1 MANTQVIQLDGIIS
15 DVQNI
20 TLQTESSNT
29 ILQLGDRFDY
39 AIDSAIS
46 FGSPT
51 TIFIAYPD
59 AVVSTLEFGISE
71 IGSQFTIFGTSLVN
85 EQTFGLPKI
94 NSRIFANS
102 LVNEQTFGT
111 AQLNSIIYANSVE
124 SEIVVSQ
131 PNIIP
136 LIGAS
141 SISPTLVFGDFRV
154 NMQIK
159 DVPFPS
165 IESTLVIP
173 NPTMQ
178 RPIAPLSI
186 APTNNFGTAT
196 FIDNIHRL
204 LVFKNDNISKVGEND
219 AIVIAGGIRVNPAS
233 VISQNATSGSATLPN
248 NPVGFISV
256 NISGRDYLMPYYN
269 A

>member
-1 MANTQVIQLDGIIS
+1 MANTQVIQLDGIIG
-15 DVQNI
+15 DVQNVEV
-20 TLQTESSNT
+20 QTESSNT
-29 ILQLGDRFDY
+29 IIQLSDRLDY
-39 AIDSAIS
+39 AID
-46 FGSPT
+46 PT
-51 TIFIAYPD
+51 
-59 AVVSTLEFGISE
+59 VVYGQPQLNTKIYVDTLDS
-71 IGSQFTIFGTSLVN
+71 SLV
-85 EQTFGLPKI
+85 
-94 NSRIFANS
+94 
-102 LVNEQTFGT
+102 
-111 AQLNSIIYANSVE
+111 
-124 SEIVVSQ
+124 
-131 PNIIP
+131 
-136 LIGAS
+136 IGAHNLIPIIAIS
-141 SISPTLVFGDFRV
+141 SISPTLVIGDFRV
-154 NMQIK
+154 NMQIR

-219 AIVIAGGIRVNPAS
+219 AVVIAGGIRVNPAS
-233 VISQNATSGSATLPN
+233 VISETATSGSATLPN

>member
-15 DVQNI
+15 DVQNV
-20 TLQTESSNT
+20 TVQTESSNT
-29 ILQLGDRFDY
+29 ILQLSDRLDY
-39 AIDSAIS
+39 AID
-46 FGSPT
+46 PT
-51 TIFIAYPD
+51 
-59 AVVSTLEFGISE
+59 
-71 IGSQFTIFGTSLVN
+71 LVYG
-85 EQTFGLPKI
+85 QP
-94 NSRIFANS
+94 
-102 LVNEQTFGT
+102 
-111 AQLNSIIYANSVE
+111 QLNTKIYANTLDSSLV
-124 SEIVVSQ
+124 
-131 PNIIP
+131 
-136 LIGAS
+136 IGAHNLIPIIATS
-141 SISPTLVFGDFRV
+141 SISPTLVIGDIRI
-154 NMQIK
+154 NMQIR

-173 NPTMQ
+173 NPTMR

-186 APTNNFGTAT
+186 APTNNFGVAT

-219 AIVIAGGIRVNPAS
+219 AVVIAGGIRVNPAS
-233 VISQNATSGSATLPN
+233 VISETATSGSATLPN

>member
-15 DVQNI
+15 DVENVQI
-20 TLQTESSNT
+20 QTESSNT
-29 ILQLGDRFDY
+29 ILQLGDRYDY
-39 AIDSAIS
+39 AID
-46 FGSPT
+46 PT
-51 TIFIAYPD
+51 VLYGYP
-59 AVVSTLEFGISE
+59 
-71 IGSQFTIFGTSLVN
+71 
-85 EQTFGLPKI
+85 
-94 NSRIFANS
+94 
-102 LVNEQTFGT
+102 
-111 AQLNSIIYANSVE
+111 QLNTKIYVDTLDS
-124 SEIVVSQ
+124 SST
-131 PNIIP
+131 
-136 LIGAS
+136 IGAHTLIPIINLS
-141 SISPTLVFGDFRV
+141 GISPTIQFGDFKV
-154 NMQIK
+154 NMQIR

-186 APTNNFGTAT
+186 ASTNNFGTAT

-219 AIVIAGGIRVNPAS
+219 AVVIAGGIRVNPAS

-248 NPVGFISV
+248 NPAGFISV

>member
-1 MANTQVIQLDGIIS
+1 MANNQVIQLDGIIG
-15 DVQNI
+15 DVQNV
-20 TLQTESSNT
+20 QVQAESSNT
-29 ILQLGDRFDY
+29 ILQLSDRYDF
-39 AIDSAIS
+39 AID
-46 FGSPT
+46 PT
-51 TIFIAYPD
+51 LAYGQPQLNTKIY
-59 AVVSTLEFGISE
+59 VNTLDS
-71 IGSQFTIFGTSLVN
+71 SLV
-85 EQTFGLPKI
+85 
-94 NSRIFANS
+94 
-102 LVNEQTFGT
+102 
-111 AQLNSIIYANSVE
+111 
-124 SEIVVSQ
+124 
-131 PNIIP
+131 
-136 LIGAS
+136 IGAHNVIPIIGLS
-141 SISPTLVFGDFRV
+141 SISPTLEFGDFKI
-154 NMQIK
+154 NMQIR

-219 AIVIAGGIRVNPAS
+219 AVVIAGGIRVNPAS
-233 VISQNATSGSATLPN
+233 VISETATSGSATLPN

>member
-1 MANTQVIQLDGIIS
+1 MANNQVIQLDGIIS
-15 DVQNI
+15 DVQNVEV
-20 TLQTESSNT
+20 QTESSNT
-29 ILQLGDRFDY
+29 ILQLSDRLDF
-39 AIDSAIS
+39 AID
-46 FGSPT
+46 PT
-51 TIFIAYPD
+51 
-59 AVVSTLEFGISE
+59 VVYGQPQLNTKIYVDTLDS
-71 IGSQFTIFGTSLVN
+71 SLVIGAHN
-85 EQTFGLPKI
+85 L
-94 NSRIFANS
+94 
-102 LVNEQTFGT
+102 
-111 AQLNSIIYANSVE
+111 
-124 SEIVVSQ
+124 
-131 PNIIP
+131 IP
-136 LIGAS
+136 IIGAS
-141 SISPTLVFGDFRV
+141 PITSTLVFGDFRV
-154 NMQIK
+154 NMQIR

-219 AIVIAGGIRVNPAS
+219 AVVIAGGIRVNPAS
-233 VISQNATSGSATLPN
+233 VISETATSGSATLPN

>member
-1 MANTQVIQLDGIIS
+1 MANTQVIQLDGIIG
-15 DVQNI
+15 DVQNVE
-20 TLQTESSNT
+20 LQTESSNT
-29 ILQLGDRFDY
+29 IIQLSDRFDF
-39 AIDSAIS
+39 AID
-46 FGSPT
+46 PT
-51 TIFIAYPD
+51 LAYGLSQLNTKIY
-59 AVVSTLEFGISE
+59 VNTLDS
-71 IGSQFTIFGTSLVN
+71 SLV
-85 EQTFGLPKI
+85 
-94 NSRIFANS
+94 
-102 LVNEQTFGT
+102 
-111 AQLNSIIYANSVE
+111 
-124 SEIVVSQ
+124 
-131 PNIIP
+131 
-136 LIGAS
+136 IGAHNVIPIIALS
-141 SISPTLVFGDFRV
+141 SISPTVLFGDFKI
-154 NMQIK
+154 NMQIR

-186 APTNNFGTAT
+186 APTANFGVAT

-219 AIVIAGGIRVNPAS
+219 AVVIAGGIRVNPAS
-233 VISQNATSGSATLPN
+233 VISETATSGSATLPN

>member
-15 DVQNI
+15 DVQNVA
-20 TLQTESSNT
+20 LQTESSNT

-39 AIDSAIS
+39 AIDSVLL
-46 FGSPT
+46 FGTPK

-59 AVVSTLEFGISE
+59 TVASTLEFGTT
-71 IGSQFTIFGTSLVN
+71 QLNTTIFATSV
-85 EQTFGLPKI
+85 ESTVSFGDSLPKLSI
-94 NSRIFANS
+94 AVNST
-102 LVNEQTFGT
+102 VNEQTFGT
-111 AQLNSIIYANSVE
+111 AQLNTRIYVNSVE
-124 SEIVVSQ
+124 SEIVVAQ

-141 SISPTLVFGDFRV
+141 SISSTLEIGDFRI

-204 LVFKNDNISKVGEND
+204 LVFKDDNISKVGEND
-219 AIVIAGGIRVNPAS
+219 AVVIAGGIRVNPSSA
-233 VISQNATSGSATLPN
+233 ISETATAGSATLPN

-256 NISGRDYLMPYYN
+256 NIGGRDYLMPYYN

>member
-15 DVQNI
+15 DVQNV

-39 AIDSAIS
+39 AIDSVLL
-46 FGSPT
+46 FGTPK

-59 AVVSTLEFGISE
+59 TVESVLA
-71 IGSQFTIFGTSLVN
+71 FGTAQLNTTIYATSV
-85 EQTFGLPKI
+85 ESTVSFGDSLPKLSI
-94 NSRIFANS
+94 AVNST
-102 LVNEQTFGT
+102 VNEQTFGT
-111 AQLNSIIYANSVE
+111 AQLNTKIYVNSVE
-124 SEIVVSQ
+124 SEIVVAQ

-141 SISPTLVFGDFRV
+141 SISSTLEFGDFRI

-186 APTNNFGTAT
+186 APTANFGVAT

-219 AIVIAGGIRVNPAS
+219 AVVIAGGIRINPAS

>member
-1 MANTQVIQLDGIIS
+1 MANTQVIQLDGIIG
-15 DVQNI
+15 DVQNVE
-20 TLQTESSNT
+20 LQTESSNT
-29 ILQLGDRFDY
+29 IIQLSDRFDF
-39 AIDSAIS
+39 AID
-46 FGSPT
+46 PT
-51 TIFIAYPD
+51 LAYGLSQLNTKIY
-59 AVVSTLEFGISE
+59 VNTLDS
-71 IGSQFTIFGTSLVN
+71 SLV
-85 EQTFGLPKI
+85 
-94 NSRIFANS
+94 
-102 LVNEQTFGT
+102 
-111 AQLNSIIYANSVE
+111 
-124 SEIVVSQ
+124 
-131 PNIIP
+131 
-136 LIGAS
+136 IGAHNVIPIITLS
-141 SISPTLVFGDFRV
+141 SISPTLVFGDFKI
-154 NMQIK
+154 NMQIR

-186 APTNNFGTAT
+186 APTANFGVAT

-219 AIVIAGGIRVNPAS
+219 AVVIAGGIRVNPAS
-233 VISQNATSGSATLPN
+233 VISETATSGSATLPN

>member
-15 DVQNI
+15 DVQNVAV
-20 TLQTESSNT
+20 QTESSNT
-29 ILQLGDRFDY
+29 ILQLGDRYDF
-39 AIDSAIS
+39 AID
-46 FGSPT
+46 PT
-51 TIFIAYPD
+51 VAYGQPQLNTKIY
-59 AVVSTLEFGISE
+59 VNTLDS
-71 IGSQFTIFGTSLVN
+71 SLVI
-85 EQTFGLPKI
+85 GAHRVI
-94 NSRIFANS
+94 
-102 LVNEQTFGT
+102 
-111 AQLNSIIYANSVE
+111 SI
-124 SEIVVSQ
+124 
-131 PNIIP
+131 
-136 LIGAS
+136 IGAS
-141 SISPTLVFGDFRV
+141 PITSTLMFGDFRV

-159 DVPFPS
+159 NVPFPS

-173 NPTMQ
+173 SPAV
-178 RPIAPLSI
+178 RKVIGPLSI

-219 AIVIAGGIRVNPAS
+219 AVVIAGGIRVNPAS
-233 VISQNATSGSATLPN
+233 VISETATAGSATLPN